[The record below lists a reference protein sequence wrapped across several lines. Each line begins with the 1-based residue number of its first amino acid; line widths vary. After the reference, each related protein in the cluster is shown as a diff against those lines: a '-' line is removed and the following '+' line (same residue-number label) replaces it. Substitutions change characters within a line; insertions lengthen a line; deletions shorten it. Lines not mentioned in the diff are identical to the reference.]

1 MDGLSVLTAYQFA
14 NYFLKLD
21 SFNLRKKEAIRDN
34 TLHMA
39 GRICMGNAVTQQK
52 KADQAGQLPDRRL
65 SASMVPTI
73 DNHMVLHRTRS
84 CNIGTQH
91 VVSFAC
97 HEHPV
102 TPGSRRRFARLRR
115 HFIRG
120 YDGNISD
127 LRK

>member
-1 MDGLSVLTAYQFA
+1 MRTFDHTVRVKIRTDEQIH
-14 NYFLKLD
+14 
-21 SFNLRKKEAIRDN
+21 LRKKEAIRDN
-34 TLHMA
+34 ALHMA
-39 GRICMGNAVTQQK
+39 GRTCMGNAVTQQK

-65 SASMVPTI
+65 SASIVPTI
-73 DNHMVLHRTRS
+73 DTHMVLHRTRS

-102 TPGSRRRFARLRR
+102 TLVSRRRNARLRR
-115 HFIRG
+115 HFLRG